1 MLYFIQSFVLIE
13 SDWNLKGYVSNT
25 DIISWKV
32 LIESDWNLKSCDIWS
47 NFALIIVLIES
58 DWNLKLITSH
68 KRLASVIVLIES
80 DWNLKQGIAAYN
92 GIGLRR
98 INRIRLEFK
107 ERCRHG
113 GG

>member
-1 MLYFIQSFVLIE
+1 MELYNNCFVLIE
-13 SDWNLKGYVSNT
+13 SDWNLKVIVQCGENQRLS
-25 DIISWKV
+25 V

-113 GG
+113 W